1 MKMIKNIALALV
13 TVAFL
18 GGCQKQM
25 NLSPKYGLN
34 ADAVYADAANY
45 ENVLAKLYAGLAIS
59 GNQGPAGMPDIGGI
73 DEGFSQYVRVLWNL
87 QELPTDEAICGW
99 NDPGIPELNTTTW
112 NDNSSFVSAMYYRIY
127 YQIALA
133 NEFIRYCNP
142 EWTDLQSFT
151 DAELASIASMK
162 AEARFLRALSYYH
175 AMDLFG
181 NVPFVDEGDRAGVFY
196 PEQITRSDLY
206 DYVVS
211 ELVAIEMDLPGIG
224 NAVYGRADRGALLA
238 LRSKVY
244 LNAEVYSGSAAYDL
258 AMADAEAIITS
269 GAYSL
274 EPVYAHNFLADNHTS
289 NEFIFSVAFDGQHTQ
304 TWGGTTFLVH
314 SHVGGS
320 MDPDD
325 FGINGGWQGN
335 RATLNWLAL
344 FDGTTNDSRLIT
356 HTGGRTDTIHDIGD
370 FTQGIAVT
378 KWKNVD
384 RDTVAGSDPNNFP
397 DTDFPMFR
405 LADFYLVYAEC
416 ALRLQTNSTQAL
428 TYYNTVRQRA
438 FGDNSGDATSITLQ
452 DIIDER
458 GRELYTEGK
467 RRSDLIRFGM
477 FSGSNYLWQ
486 WKGEALMGTSTDAF
500 YDLYPIPA
508 ADLNANSNLVQNPGY

>member
-1 MKMIKNIALALV
+1 MNLTKKITLALLA
-13 TVAFL
+13 VAFL

-34 ADAVYADAANY
+34 ADLVYADASNY
-45 ENVLAKLYAGLAIS
+45 QNVLAKLYAGLAIS

-87 QELPTDEAICGW
+87 QQLPTDESVCGW

-133 NEFIRYCNP
+133 NEFIRYCQP
-142 EWTDLQSFT
+142 EWTDLQDFT
-151 DAELASIASMK
+151 EAELEGIADMN

-181 NVPFVDEGDRAGVFY
+181 NVPFVDEDDRAGVFY
-196 PEQITRSDLY
+196 PEQISRSDLY
-206 DYVVS
+206 DYVTS
-211 ELVAIEMDLPGIG
+211 ELEAIEMDLPAIG
-224 NAVYGRADRGALLA
+224 AADYARADRGALLA

-244 LNAEVYSGSAAYDL
+244 LNAEVYMGTPAYDL
-258 AMADAEAIITS
+258 AMADAEAIIAS

-274 EPVYAHNFLADNHTS
+274 ESDYANNFLADNHTS
-289 NEFIFSVAFDGQHTQ
+289 SEVIFPVAFDGEHTQ

-325 FGINGGWQGN
+325 YGINGGWQGN
-335 RATLNWLAL
+335 RATLAWYNLYGG
-344 FDGTTNDSRLIT
+344 DTNDSRMMV
-356 HTGGRTDTIHDIGD
+356 HMGGQEDTITDIGD
-370 FTQGIAVT
+370 FTQGIPMT

-384 RDTVAGSDPNNFP
+384 QNGDAGSDPNNFP

-405 LADFYLVYAEC
+405 LADYYLVYAEC
-416 ALRLQTNSTQAL
+416 AVRTSTNLGTAL

-438 FGDNSGDATSITLQ
+438 YGGSGGDASSISLQ

-458 GRELYTEGK
+458 GRELYSEGK
-467 RRSDLIRFGM
+467 RRSDLVRFGL
-477 FSGSNYLWQ
+477 FTGGDYLWP
-486 WKGEALMGTSTDAF
+486 WKGEVQFGSATDAI

-508 ADLNANSNLVQNPGY
+508 ADLNANANLVQNPGY